1 VEHPAS
7 VSRPYVWR
15 TTALLAAAVAA
26 FELVLLV
33 LITAAFLGT
42 SFLGGGGD
50 AGPIEQK
57 VRAEAAAPKGD
68 AAPAQTT
75 EKAGQP
81 TEPVAELARAETSVM
96 VLNGNGIQ
104 GAAAQATEEIRRFE
118 YLITGTGNAPR
129 TDFARSLVMYRPG
142 FRGEATRLAKDLGIA
157 RVAPLDGMRP
167 ADLQGA
173 QVALVVGAS

>member
-1 VEHPAS
+1 MI
-7 VSRPYVWR
+7 
-15 TTALLAAAVAA
+15 AAALAA

-33 LITAAFLGT
+33 LITIAFLGT
-42 SFLGGGGD
+42 SVLGGEGG
-50 AGPIEQK
+50 AIEQK
-57 VRAEAAAPKGD
+57 VRAEAAAPKGE
-68 AAPAQTT
+68 AAPAAA
-75 EKAGQP
+75 AGKKTASP
-81 TEPVAELARAETSVM
+81 TEPTPKLARAETSVM
-96 VLNGNGIQ
+96 ILNGNGIQ
-104 GAAAQATEEIRRFE
+104 GAAAQATEEIRRFA

-142 FRGEATRLAKDLGIA
+142 FEGEAERLARDLGIG